1 MMKKDNSGGS
11 KNQKPRIS
19 GANRLQ
25 INEDDASLLVG
36 SIFEKGFSDIHSSR
50 SLGPPTAPRPSVLP
64 FPVARHRS
72 HGPNWSP
79 KAGNFNAINDS
90 DDMDEDVGEEGD
102 SDMMI
107 MAAGF
112 AKPVERKE
120 KKGLNFSRWQE
131 IVKNKGNSVLNDKK
145 QEKEFYSDNL
155 KRKFTSPGDSELH
168 RTSHIDHV
176 NEPCMTLGD
185 DKVLSGR
192 EVETGTEVVSEVHSL
207 IDSNS
212 GNIVQLQE
220 SQNDIAKY
228 ERERPSE
235 EILADM
241 EMQNSLMDSGFSHQ
255 KLIVGE
261 KENLE
266 SQIDAENRARM
277 AKMSAKEIA
286 EAQAELMAKL
296 DPALIN
302 ALRKR
307 GLSKV
312 KGQKLSSLDIAG
324 NEADS
329 MKHEKYYS
337 ELTASS
343 GDTISQK
350 PVELAPGDSLLDKD
364 DRASPN
370 KTPENRSMWD
380 AWSKRVEHVR
390 DLRFSLDG
398 SIIDIDLAHVP
409 DAGKASLESVYSAD
423 NVSERD
429 FIRTEGD
436 PGAAGYT
443 IKEAVALTR
452 SVVPGQRTLAL
463 HLIAAVLDRT
473 IREICNKQVD
483 SSFKSAD
490 AERADWEAI
499 WAFALGPEPELALA
513 LRMSLDDNHNSV
525 VLSCAKAITCALSC
539 DVNEIIFDILEKTPT
554 YAKDVYTAP
563 VFRSKPDVSV
573 GFLRGGFWKYNTKP
587 SNIRCFGEESE
598 SEKAEDER
606 TIQDDIVVAGQDFAA
621 GLVRMGIL
629 PRICYLLETDPAAP
643 LEECLITILIAIAR
657 HSPTCAAAILDCER
671 LVQTI
676 VNRFTSNEQMET
688 NFSKIKSV
696 ALLKVLARVEK
707 KNCLTFM
714 NEGILQKVTWHLYR
728 RTFSLEQWMKSGK
741 EACKLSSALL
751 VEQLRLW
758 KVFLR
763 YGYCISEISD
773 LFPSLCVWLSVP
785 AFEKLIDNDM
795 MDEYC
800 AIANEAYLLLDV
812 LAGKVQN
819 FYSRMQDEE
828 SGSWNFLGSIIDQS
842 LEWVQVKSIPCVS
855 NSELSACQ
863 IKHDGKNFFSQESK
877 VNSLLRVISSVLNM
891 LSSLLKAMIPE
902 DITSMPNALLPWL
915 PEFVPSIGLR
925 IIKNGYFG
933 FSGKSNDS
941 FVKYLCLLRTKNR
954 PQLAISSTCCLQALL
969 QVVTSVDELISR
981 ANLDV
986 HNVPSK
992 FARLSLEDKIL
1003 ANGILKSGVDE
1014 VQFLLSNLT
1023 KLIANEWQKMSP
1035 VENFGRGGPAPG
1047 VGVGWGASAGGY
1059 WSLNNFLAQ
1068 LDARLLVC
1076 MLEFSEIPFTTE
1088 VSSYATQVLNC
1099 ALTACLFVGP
1109 GNNRPVIDKLLK
1121 FIVRAPVLK
1130 YLNSSIRKF
1139 ISSRKGSQSFGW
1151 NYEEEEYASF
1161 ADVLAIHFRN
1171 RWLGVKKKNIG
1182 NSTGEK
1188 NPVTKK
1194 KNRSLETIYEN
1205 TEETMQELSSLS
1217 VEWARQRLPLPAHW
1231 FLSAISSV
1239 QVEKYLDLL
1248 EASKAGLFFLLGI
1261 ETLSCSAVTCVPV
1274 VWKLHAMSAVL
1285 LSGMEILMDEKSRD
1299 AYGILQD
1306 VYGEVVDEEKFTLQF
1321 EKEIHESYATFI
1333 ETLVEQF
1340 AAESYG
1346 DLLFGRQVA
1355 VYLHRSTEAST
1366 RLAAWNALSN
1376 ARVLE
1381 LLPPVDKCFNKT
1393 EGFLEPVEGMM
1404 VKLICYMRPNT
1415 TVSSMQL
1422 LEIEKRL
1429 QLLRGICDGL
1439 VKEVEKLESCVKREF
1454 DMKTLV

>member
-19 GANRLQ
+19 GANPLQ
-25 INEDDASLLVG
+25 INEDDASRLVG
-36 SIFEKGFSDIHSSR
+36 GIVEKGFSDIHSSR

-72 HGPNWSP
+72 HGPNWAP

-102 SDMMI
+102 SDVMV

-131 IVKNKGNSVLNDKK
+131 IVKNEGNSVLNDKK
-145 QEKEFYSDNL
+145 KEKEFYSDNL

-168 RTSHIDHV
+168 RTSHFDHV

-207 IDSNS
+207 IDSNN
-212 GNIVQLQE
+212 GNIAQLQE

-228 ERERPSE
+228 KRERPSE
-235 EILADM
+235 EILADL

-255 KLIVGE
+255 TLMGGE

-266 SQIDAENRARM
+266 SQIDAENRTRL

-286 EAQAELMAKL
+286 EAQAELVAKL

-312 KGQKLSSLDIAG
+312 KGQKFSSSDIAG

-329 MKHEKYYS
+329 MKHETYFS

-350 PVELAPGDSLLDKD
+350 PVELSPGDSLLDKD
-364 DRASPN
+364 GRASPN
-370 KTPENRSMWD
+370 KTPENRSMWN

-398 SIIDIDLAHVP
+398 NIIDVDLAHVP
-409 DAGKASLESVYSAD
+409 DAGKASSESVYSAD

-463 HLIAAVLDRT
+463 QLIAAVLDRA
-473 IREICNKQVD
+473 IGGICQKEVD
-483 SSFKSAD
+483 SSSKSVD
-490 AERADWEAI
+490 AKCADWEAI

-525 VLSCAKAITCALSC
+525 VLSCAKAIMCALSC
-539 DVNEIIFDILEKTPT
+539 DVNEIIFEMLEKTPT

-587 SNIRCFGEESE
+587 SNIRCFGEELE

-606 TIQDDIVVAGQDFAA
+606 TIQDDIIVAGQDFAA

-676 VNRFTSNEQMET
+676 VNRFTSNEQMEI

-696 ALLKVLARVEK
+696 ALLKVSSAFMVLARVEK
-707 KNCLTFM
+707 KNCSTFM

-785 AFEKLIDNDM
+785 TFEKLIDNDM

-812 LAGKVQN
+812 LAGKVPN

-855 NSELSACQ
+855 KSKLSACQ
-863 IKHDGKNFFSQESK
+863 IKDGGKNYFSQESK
-877 VNSLLRVISSVLNM
+877 VNSLLRVISSVLNT
-891 LSSLLKAMIPE
+891 LSSLLKAVIPE
-902 DITSMPNALLPWL
+902 DITSMPNGRLPWL

-954 PQLAISSTCCLQALL
+954 PELAISSTCCLQALL
-969 QVVTSVDELISR
+969 QVATSVDELIR
-981 ANLDV
+981 HANLDV

-992 FARLSLEDKIL
+992 FASLSREDKIL
-1003 ANGILKSGVDE
+1003 ADGILKSGVDE

-1068 LDARLLVC
+1068 LDAKLLVC
-1076 MLEFSEIPFTTE
+1076 MLEFSEIPFNTE
-1088 VSSYATQVLNC
+1088 VSSDATQVLNC

-1121 FIVRAPVLK
+1121 FIFRAPVLK
-1130 YLNSSIRKF
+1130 YLNLSIRKF
-1139 ISSRKGSQSFGW
+1139 LSSRKGSQSYRL
-1151 NYEEEEYASF
+1151 NYEEGEYASF
-1161 ADVLAIHFRN
+1161 ADILAVHFRN
-1171 RWLGVKKKNIG
+1171 RWLGIKKKKTG
-1182 NSTGEK
+1182 KSTGEK
-1188 NPVTKK
+1188 NPVMKK
-1194 KNRSLETIYEN
+1194 KNPSLETIYED
-1205 TEETMQELSSLS
+1205 TEETRQELSSSMS

-1231 FLSAISSV
+1231 YLSAISSI
-1239 QVEKYLDLL
+1239 QTEKSLDFL
-1248 EASKAGLFFLLGI
+1248 EASRAGLFLLLGI

-1285 LSGMEILMDEKSRD
+1285 LSGMEILRDEKSREV
-1299 AYGILQD
+1299 YGILQD
-1306 VYGEVVDEEKFTLQF
+1306 VYGEVVNEKKFTLQF
-1321 EKEIHESYATFI
+1321 GKEIHESYATFI

-1355 VYLHRSTEAST
+1355 LYLHRSTEAST

-1381 LLPPVDKCFNKT
+1381 LLPPVDKCFTKA
-1393 EGFLEPVEGMM
+1393 EGFLEPVE
-1404 VKLICYMRPNT
+1404 VPSINSIK
-1415 TVSSMQL
+1415 
-1422 LEIEKRL
+1422 
-1429 QLLRGICDGL
+1429 
-1439 VKEVEKLESCVKREF
+1439 
-1454 DMKTLV
+1454 